1 MTDTTEIV
9 PATTPAGPPVAA
21 VDDAVATE
29 VAAGEV
35 AAGEVAG
42 DAADEWAVDPVWAA
56 TGSIPVQNSPT
67 TSQLPVTQPI
77 ERTAGGIWGLPVAAE
92 TVSSV
97 PLEPAPATGSIP
109 VTNSITITDT
119 TPHTTAEM
127 PVVPVQPDF
136 QPRFRFVPITLI
148 SIVAG
153 LITLASVFVNVLSIT
168 SDVRL
173 APGANAP
180 VEFRTGEWLVDD
192 LASNFSIAG
201 LVAALTMIVG
211 GIAAGFGWRW
221 GAGFAGG
228 GGLAFAGVAALAVGL
243 AQIPID
249 AAHQFALIPPEQ
261 AFTLTITRDLGYWLL
276 VAAGAIGVIL
286 FFASLNETIGDRRRG
301 LNPWFAALGA
311 LATVVLAAGPLLPE
325 NLARLDDNWYVS
337 AAPGSAPA
345 LLLIARLSQL
355 ALLLVTGVVGFLL
368 VRRYGLG
375 LAIGGA
381 LPIVWLA
388 ISTQFEIGERPV
400 GPAYQNPGAADMH
413 VHGVTIIG
421 VSAIIAVAILAVI
434 AAYDQGIRERP

>member
-1 MTDTTEIV
+1 VAEH
-9 PATTPAGPPVAA
+9 VAA
-21 VDDAVATE
+21 DE
-29 VAAGEV
+29 VAAEEV
-35 AAGEVAG
+35 V
-42 DAADEWAVDPVWAA
+42 DEWAVDPVWAA
-56 TGSIPVQNSPT
+56 TGSLPVQNFPT
-67 TSQLPVTQPI
+67 TSQLPVTEPI
-77 ERTAGGIWGLPVAAE
+77 EKTGDGIWGLPVETE
-92 TVSSV
+92 TVSGDATV
-97 PLEPAPATGSIP
+97 TAPATGSMP
-109 VTNSITITDT
+109 ITAT
-119 TPHTTAEM
+119 TVHTTTHATTTAEM
-127 PVVPVQPDF
+127 PAFPVQPNA
-136 QPRFRFVPITLI
+136 QPRFRFGPVTLI
-148 SIVAG
+148 SIVSG

-173 APGANAP
+173 TPGANAP

-192 LASNFSIAG
+192 LGSNFSIAG
-201 LVAALTMIVG
+201 LVAALTMVVG

-228 GGLAFAGVAALAVGL
+228 GGLAFAGVAALALGL

-276 VAAGAIGVIL
+276 VAAGAVGVIL
-286 FFASLNETIGDRRRG
+286 FFASLNETIGDHRRG

-311 LATVVLAAGPLLPE
+311 LGTVVLAAGPLLPE
-325 NLARLDDNWYVS
+325 NLARFDDNWYVS
-337 AAPGSAPA
+337 AAPDSAPA

-381 LPIVWLA
+381 LPIIWLA

-421 VSAIIAVAILAVI
+421 VSAFIAVAILAVI
-434 AAYDQGIRERP
+434 AAYDQGIRERS